1 MIKINQQIQAAEL
14 RVVDEQGASIGVL
27 PLSEALKLAQEKGL
41 DLIEIS
47 PNAKPP
53 VARIMSFDKY
63 RYQEEKKLRKQKAR
77 QKNQELKR
85 VRVGVKAAEH
95 DFQIKA
101 NLVNKFLEE
110 GHIVEIQMTMRG
122 REKANKEWAKQKLM
136 DFMKLIIPEHKV
148 IMDMRMGGYG
158 FVIQIA
164 PK

>member
-14 RVVDEQGASIGVL
+14 RVIDEQGASIGVL

-47 PNAKPP
+47 PNAHPP

-63 RYQEEKKLRKQKAR
+63 RYQEEKKLKKQKAR

-85 VRVGVKAAEH
+85 VRVGVKSAEH

-122 REKANKEWAKQKLM
+122 REKANKEWAKQKLL
-136 DFMKLIIPEHKV
+136 DFMKLIIPEYKV
-148 IMDMRMGGYG
+148 IMDIRMGGYG